1 MEDLNEKITENFTYG
16 EFIRSTT
23 AIRLGIDNIPKD
35 NIIFK
40 NIKNLAVE
48 IQKIRDEF
56 GGIRILSGYRCP
68 ELNKA
73 VGSSSTSLHCFGFAA
88 DIEPINT
95 NVKLI
100 EIINWIYSSNLKWR
114 ELICEYFPHGW
125 CHYGFTENIYTTN
138 IKLKDNNHNYSI
150 VSIDYLNKLY
160 Q

>member
-1 MEDLNEKITENFTYG
+1 MKDLNEKITENFTFR
-16 EFIRSTT
+16 EFIYSDT
-23 AIRLGIDNIPKD
+23 AIRLGIDNYPKD
-35 NIIFK
+35 NIIWK

-48 IQKIRDEF
+48 IQKIRNKF

-73 VGSSSTSLHCFGFAA
+73 VNGSTTSSHCFGFAA
-88 DIEPINT
+88 DIEPINKDI
-95 NVKLI
+95 KLI
-100 EIINWIYSSNLKWR
+100 EIINWIYNNLKWR
-114 ELICEYFPHGW
+114 ELICEYFPAGW
-125 CHYGFTENIYTTN
+125 CHYSFANNIYTTN